1 MGGGGCK
8 QDQEQ
13 LAHDGYPASIRAAG
27 HRRLLRVRPRYTRVM
42 AGFLGDDQVRK
53 VKDAI
58 DIVQL
63 MGEYAPLRKS
73 GRNFSCCCPF
83 HQERSPSCYVY
94 TEDQHYYCFGCGA
107 RGDVITLVKEK
118 ENVTFAEAIELLARR
133 AGIQLAYEKGAGG
146 MPRGERDELLAAV
159 QFACQFY
166 ERILWEAPEAA
177 AARDYLAS
185 RRLTRST
192 CERFR
197 LGWAP
202 GAGQL
207 VAAAKRKGI
216 DAGMLA
222 RLDLALERGGTLTDR
237 FFERVTFPICDRFG
251 NPIAFSARLL
261 PAAEKAAKEAG
272 RGVGKYVNNTDTP
285 LYHKGASVFNLH
297 RARTAARDA
306 GRLIVMEGPTD
317 VMAADQA
324 GYGECVAVLGTALT
338 PEHAKM
344 LGALVGGQGRLILLL
359 DGDRAGQTNALK
371 GIRTCL
377 TVGVPVR
384 VAILPDE
391 LDPAEL
397 LAESVDGTGSAPPE
411 SKAVFER
418 VLSSARPDVDH
429 LLRALAPRPDDH
441 ERREQVAVVD
451 QVLEA
456 IRPMPD
462 AELKALHLHDVAE
475 YFNLDRERL
484 AKRLAEGPAPVRAQR
499 GEESDGPTQPPEPE
513 LPPLETHQEIL
524 LHLLVRDPALRVA
537 AGDDLGLEPS
547 HLPSPWSDLVAELLL
562 HPESDGIALRS
573 SAAVATHPGL
583 RPAIERWLSTP
594 FDARPGVTPA
604 ALGDCVRSIRIGH
617 CRHAL
622 TRLKSQISE
631 AERSRRFA
639 EIRELMDE
647 QKVQTQLLRDLE
659 RGE

>member
-1 MGGGGCK
+1 MG
-8 QDQEQ
+8 
-13 LAHDGYPASIRAAG
+13 
-27 HRRLLRVRPRYTRVM
+27 
-42 AGFLGDDQVRK
+42 GFLGDDQVRK
-53 VKDAI
+53 VKEAI
-58 DIVQL
+58 DLVQL

-107 RGDVITLVKEK
+107 RGDVISLVKDK
-118 ENVTFAEAIELLARR
+118 ENVSFTEAVELLARR
-133 AGIQLAYEKGAGG
+133 AGIQLVYEKGGTGG

-166 ERILWEAPEAA
+166 ERILWEAPEAGE
-177 AARDYLAS
+177 AREYLAS
-185 RRLTRST
+185 RRLGRAV

-202 GAGQL
+202 GSGQL

-216 DAGMLA
+216 SPELLA
-222 RLDLALERGGTLTDR
+222 RVDLALERQGALTDR

-324 GYGECVAVLGTALT
+324 GYSECVAVLGTALT

-344 LGALVGGQGRLILLL
+344 LGALVGDKGRLILLL

-371 GIRTCL
+371 GIRICL
-377 TVGVPVR
+377 SVGVPVR
-384 VAILPDE
+384 VSILPDE

-397 LAESVDGTGSAPPE
+397 LAEPLPGSEPGATPAA
-411 SKAVFER
+411 KATFEQ
-418 VLSSARPDVDH
+418 VLTSARPDVDH
-429 LLRALAPRPDDH
+429 LLRALAPRPYDL
-441 ERREQVAVVD
+441 ERRAQVEIVD
-451 QVLEA
+451 QILAA

-462 AELKALHLHDVAE
+462 AELRNLCVQDIAE
-475 YFNLDRERL
+475 YFNLDRTRL
-484 AKRLAEGPAPVRAQR
+484 ARRLAEGVVPTAPPDD
-499 GEESDGPTQPPEPE
+499 EPPEPSGPT
-513 LPPLETHQEIL
+513 LPPLDQHQEIL
-524 LHLLVRDPALRVA
+524 LHLLVRSPDLRIR
-537 AGDDLGLEPS
+537 AGDDFGLEPS
-547 HLPSPWSDLVAELLL
+547 HLPSPWSDLIADLLL
-562 HPESDGIALRS
+562 HPDQDGIALRS
-573 SAAVATHPGL
+573 GAAVSSHPAL
-583 RPAIERWLSTP
+583 RPVVESWLSTP
-594 FDARPGVTPA
+594 FDARPGVTPE
-604 ALGDCVRSIRIGH
+604 ALGDCVRAIRLA
-617 CRHAL
+617 HARTGL
-622 TRLKSQISE
+622 TRLRGQIAE
-631 AERSRRFA
+631 AERERRFG
-639 EIRELMDE
+639 EIRELLS
-647 QKVQTQLLRDLE
+647 QQAVQLQLLKELE
-659 RGE
+659 GR